1 MADEKKPVKR
11 VVPMEVLVLGV
22 SRTGTSSTREALK
35 ILGFRDVY
43 DYDYMTWHWGHAE
56 LWSKAIRAK
65 WEGGPP
71 MTRDDWDT
79 LLGRCRAV
87 VDNPANLFG
96 KELSEVY
103 PEAKI
108 VLNVRD
114 NADQW
119 WKSFSATIFKNV
131 SQHYKNPSYLTRY
144 IHHVNPMPEW
154 HKWDDLNM
162 LMVKYGATQGKHY
175 YDEHNERVKKEVP
188 TDRLLVWN
196 VKQGWG
202 PLCKHLERDVPDQDF
217 PHVYETKDYQDKA
230 QYVWRLL
237 YWMAFWHTFW
247 SGVFVAGVGAILYFM
262 TLPVRRVI
270 GI

>member
-1 MADEKKPVKR
+1 MKCDASINFIIAYFPSHYPFSIQSFPILLFVMADEKKPVKR

-103 PEAKI
+103 PEAKVGDPRYLRVVLI
-108 VLNVRD
+108 VLD
-114 NADQW
+114 C
-119 WKSFSATIFKNV
+119 
-131 SQHYKNPSYLTRY
+131 SQCARQRRS
-144 IHHVNPMPEW
+144 
-154 HKWDDLNM
+154 
-162 LMVKYGATQGKHY
+162 MV
-175 YDEHNERVKKEVP
+175 EV
-188 TDRLLVWN
+188 L
-196 VKQGWG
+196 
-202 PLCKHLERDVPDQDF
+202 
-217 PHVYETKDYQDKA
+217 
-230 QYVWRLL
+230 
-237 YWMAFWHTFW
+237 
-247 SGVFVAGVGAILYFM
+247 
-262 TLPVRRVI
+262 
-270 GI
+270 

>member
-1 MADEKKPVKR
+1 MEEKMPVKR

-43 DYDYMTWHWGHAE
+43 DYDYMTWHYGHAD

-65 WEGGPP
+65 WEDGPP
-71 MTRDDWDT
+71 MTEDDWNT
-79 LLGRCRAV
+79 LLGRCRAI
-87 VDNPANLFG
+87 
-96 KELSEVY
+96 
-103 PEAKI
+103 I

-114 NADQW
+114 NADVW
-119 WKSFSATIFKNV
+119 WKSFSATIYRNV
-131 SQHYKNPSYLTRY
+131 SQHYKNPSLLTRY

-154 HKWDDLNM
+154 QKWDNLNR

-188 TDRLLVWN
+188 NDRLLVWN

-202 PLCKHLERDVPDQDF
+202 PFCKHLERDIPDQDF

-247 SGVFVAGVGAILYFM
+247 TGVSFCGMGAILHWLAGLF
-262 TLPVRRVI
+262 RRII
-270 GI
+270 GV